1 MNNIFKYVEEDGQIM
16 ITGLQEGVTTASIAI
31 PETIDNMPVTV
42 IAYQAFKESSITS
55 IKIGG
60 NIRAIDAGAFEDCQ
74 SLTSVI
80 WNDHCKTIPYRCFSR
95 CVSLSTFDFSGVES
109 IGKWSFEGSGL
120 QEVNLPRNIQKV
132 GDFAFSSCK
141 SLKAFRW
148 NAQTK
153 NIPQRCFVN
162 CASLSI
168 FDFSGVESIDDGAF
182 AESGLQ
188 EVNLPHNIQEV
199 GELAFR
205 ECKLLKTFH
214 WNAQIKNIPQYCFY
228 NCLSLSTFDFSSVES
243 IHEGAFAG
251 SRLQEA
257 NLFHNIQKVE
267 PFAFQD
273 CKSLVKVEWLSDE
286 SINIYTFA
294 NCENLKSVN
303 ISDQVQNIEANAF
316 QDCPN
321 AEFSFI

>member
-1 MNNIFKYVEEDGQIM
+1 MNNIFEYVEEDGKII
-16 ITGLQEGVTTASIAI
+16 ITGLQEGVTPTSIVV
-31 PETIDNMPVTV
+31 PEPINNMPVIV

-60 NIRAIDAGAFEDCQ
+60 NIRAIDAGAFEDCK

-80 WNDHCKTIPYRCFSR
+80 WNDHCKTIPNRCFSR
-95 CVSLSTFDFSGVES
+95 CVSLSTFDLSGVES
-109 IGKWSFEGSGL
+109 IGKWAFEGSGL
-120 QEVNLPRNIQKV
+120 QKVDLPRNIQEV
-132 GDFAFSSCK
+132 GDSAFSDCRA
-141 SLKAFRW
+141 LKAVHW
-148 NAQTK
+148 TAQNK
-153 NIPQRCFVN
+153 NIPQRCFAN

-168 FDFSGVESIDDGAF
+168 FDFSSVESIDDGAF

-199 GELAFR
+199 GELVFR
-205 ECKLLKTFH
+205 ECKSLKTFH
-214 WNAQIKNIPQYCFY
+214 WNAQTKNIPQYCFY
-228 NCLSLSTFDFSSVES
+228 NCLSLSMFDFSSVES
-243 IHEGAFAG
+243 IHEGAFAKSG
-251 SRLQEA
+251 LQEA

-286 SINIYTFA
+286 PIEIYTFA
-294 NCENLKSVN
+294 NCERLKEVN
-303 ISDQVQNIEANAF
+303 ISDQVKNIEVNAF
-316 QDCPN
+316 QGCPN

>member
-109 IGKWSFEGSGL
+109 IGKW
-120 QEVNLPRNIQKV
+120 
-132 GDFAFSSCK
+132 
-141 SLKAFRW
+141 
-148 NAQTK
+148 
-153 NIPQRCFVN
+153 
-162 CASLSI
+162 
-168 FDFSGVESIDDGAF
+168 
-182 AESGLQ
+182 
-188 EVNLPHNIQEV
+188 
-199 GELAFR
+199 
-205 ECKLLKTFH
+205 
-214 WNAQIKNIPQYCFY
+214 
-228 NCLSLSTFDFSSVES
+228 
-243 IHEGAFAG
+243 AFAG
-251 SRLQEA
+251 SGLQEA

-294 NCENLKSVN
+294 NCENLKAVN

-316 QDCPN
+316 QGCPN